1 MFFRPSQ
8 SFSSGIPLTWHHGLT
23 QFQPQRQPCKAQKI
37 ASTSLASVAA
47 LSNAHENYTFF
58 HPNTSSLRQRSMK
71 TLPLLIILV
80 STASPGISADAILA
94 STNNSTLNTIL
105 EAGRDYGEARA
116 RQKQRDERAER
127 RHERHEREH
136 RQDRDRQKHRRS
148 QYQHR

>member
-1 MFFRPSQ
+1 
-8 SFSSGIPLTWHHGLT
+8 
-23 QFQPQRQPCKAQKI
+23 
-37 ASTSLASVAA
+37 
-47 LSNAHENYTFF
+47 
-58 HPNTSSLRQRSMK
+58 MK

-80 STASPGISADAILA
+80 STACPGISADAILA